1 MTTIGLVINPLA
13 GLGGTVGLKGTDG
26 TADEAR
32 RRGALPRAHERAV
45 EALLSLRG
53 LPLRFL
59 TSAGAMGADALDA
72 AGIREYEVVHTA
84 GGRETTA
91 DDTRTAV
98 RACIDAGADLLLFCG
113 GDGTARD
120 VAAAA
125 GETPILGIPAGVKMY
140 SGVFAVRPAAV
151 GEVLAGDY
159 ALREAEVM
167 DIDEEAYRQGDLRA
181 RLYATARIP
190 FLPGRVQCG
199 KEASFGDEAAALDG
213 IARFMADLIR
223 AGGCVVLGAG
233 GTTAAIARAAGTEAT
248 LLGVDVVVDGKVA
261 VLDADEATIL
271 AQIESAGRCRIIVSP
286 IGAQG
291 AVIGR
296 GTGPITPAVLS
307 AAGPENLIVVATPGK
322 LAATPA
328 LFVDTGDPAL
338 DAAFGERI
346 SVICGYHIARLMPL
360 LRPAAYDRNL

>member
-1 MTTIGLVINPLA
+1 MTTIGLVVNPLA

-26 TADEAR
+26 TAAEAR
-32 RRGALPRAHERAV
+32 RLGAVPRAHERAV
-45 EALLSLRG
+45 EALITLRG
-53 LPLRFL
+53 LPIRFL
-59 TSAGAMGADALDA
+59 TSAGAMGADALSA
-72 AGIREYEVVHTA
+72 AGIREYEVVHKSQ
-84 GGRETTA
+84 GSETTA
-91 DDTRTAV
+91 GDTRDAV
-98 RACIDAGADLLLFCG
+98 RAFVGADVDLVLFCG

-125 GETPILGIPAGVKMY
+125 GETPILGVPAGVKMY
-140 SGVFAVRPAAV
+140 SGVFVVRPSAV

-159 ALREAEVM
+159 ALREAEVI

-181 RLYATARIP
+181 RLYATARVP

-199 KEASFGDEAAALDG
+199 KEVSFGNETDARDG

-233 GTTAAIARAAGTEAT
+233 GTTAAIAREAGIEVT
-248 LLGVDVVVDGKVA
+248 LLGVDVVVDGKCVA
-261 VLDADEATIL
+261 SDVDEAALL
-271 AQIESAGRCRIIVSP
+271 AHVQGAGRCRIIVSP

-291 AVIGR
+291 AVLGR
-296 GTGPITPAVLS
+296 GTGPITPAVLR
-307 AAGPENLIVVATPGK
+307 AVGPENIVVVATPGK

-346 SVICGYHIARLMPL
+346 SVVCGYHIARLMPL
-360 LRPAAYDRNL
+360 LRPAAG

>member
-1 MTTIGLVINPLA
+1 MTTIGLVINPVA

-32 RRGALPRAHERAV
+32 RRGAVPRAHERAV

-72 AGIREYEVVHTA
+72 AGISDYEVVHSA
-84 GGRETTA
+84 AGRETTA
-91 DDTRTAV
+91 EDTRTAV
-98 RACIDAGADLLLFCG
+98 RACIDAGADLILFCG

-120 VAAAA
+120 VALAA
-125 GETPILGIPAGVKMY
+125 ETPVLGIPAGVKMY
-140 SGVFAVRPAAV
+140 SGVFAVRPSAV

-159 ALREAEVM
+159 ALRDAEVM

-181 RLYATARIP
+181 RLYATARVP
-190 FLPGRVQCG
+190 FLPGCVQCG

-233 GTTAAIARAAGTEAT
+233 GTTAAIAREAGTAAT

-261 VLDADEATIL
+261 APDADEATIL
-271 AQIESAGRCRIIVSP
+271 AHIRRAGRCRIIVSP

-291 AVIGR
+291 AVLGR
-296 GTGPITPAVLS
+296 GTGPITPAVLR
-307 AAGPENLIVVATPGK
+307 AAGPENLVVVATPGK
-322 LAATPA
+322 LAATPT

-338 DAAFGERI
+338 DAVFGETI
-346 SVICGYHIARLMPL
+346 SVVCGYHIARLMPL